1 MKYFITIP
9 FIGMAITAGLYLY
22 ITNTNNEMRNKF
34 NSVNKYDDLVSILD
48 KLGKPDIQNSNCYNN
63 DFWVDKEVENQKCV
77 LEIQYNASIIPVI
90 WTIGFDKNDKAILK
104 YEHASP

>member
-1 MKYFITIP
+1 MKYLITIS
-9 FIGMAITAGLYLY
+9 FIAMAIISGLYLY
-22 ITNTNNEMRNKF
+22 TTNTNNEIRNKF
-34 NSVNKYDDLVSILD
+34 NSVKKYDDLVNVLD

-63 DFWVDKEVENQKCV
+63 NFWSDEKVENEKCV
-77 LEIQYNASIIPVI
+77 YEIQYNASIIPVI